1 MILVRNRPV
10 YDRGLIKLL
19 KNNKTECF
27 WHGNEENMAS
37 NILVAIFAVIVVG
50 AAGWSCWFENHRQSE
65 KDIEEQVKSLKSQK
79 DDEK

>member
-1 MILVRNRPV
+1 MTGV
-10 YDRGLIKLL
+10 LL
-19 KNNKTECF
+19 SYLKINKTECF

>member
-1 MILVRNRPV
+1 
-10 YDRGLIKLL
+10 
-19 KNNKTECF
+19 
-27 WHGNEENMAS
+27 MAS

-65 KDIEEQVKSLKSQK
+65 KDLEEHVKSLKSQK

>member
-1 MILVRNRPV
+1 MTGVLLS
-10 YDRGLIKLL
+10 YL

-37 NILVAIFAVIVVG
+37 NILVTIFAVIVVG

-65 KDIEEQVKSLKSQK
+65 KDLEEHVKSLRSQK

>member
-1 MILVRNRPV
+1 MILLRNRPV

-27 WHGNEENMAS
+27 GHGNEENMAS
-37 NILVAIFAVIVVG
+37 NILVTIFAVIVVG

-65 KDIEEQVKSLKSQK
+65 KDIEEQVKSLRSQK